1 MSDKD
6 KVCELFQI
14 WKFHRSRIQCDC
26 VNHNPENSD
35 VCQRELAW
43 RAYVAARDE
52 VIKDLKKSTIKKI
65 DLRDVFQA
73 LEWEH

>member
-1 MSDKD
+1 
-6 KVCELFQI
+6 
-14 WKFHRSRIQCDC
+14 
-26 VNHNPENSD
+26 